1 MRKNQKGFT
10 LIELAI
16 VIVILGILAAVAFPR
31 YQELR
36 GEAHVAASEAI
47 IGSIR
52 TGVMTY
58 FARHRV
64 FPPADNATFFNH
76 TLHEPPVG
84 WSVTTANATLLRIHS
99 NPNPVNGTITTWTYT
114 NMTGRITSP

>member
-1 MRKNQKGFT
+1 M
-10 LIELAI
+10 IELAI

-36 GEAHVAASEAI
+36 NDAHRAADAAI

-52 TGVMTY
+52 AGVMTY
-58 FARHRV
+58 FAKHKV
-64 FPPADNATFFNH
+64 FPPADVATFFNN
-76 TLHEPPVG
+76 TLHEPPAG
-84 WSVTTANATLLRIHS
+84 WNLTPTPPPLTANATLLTIRS